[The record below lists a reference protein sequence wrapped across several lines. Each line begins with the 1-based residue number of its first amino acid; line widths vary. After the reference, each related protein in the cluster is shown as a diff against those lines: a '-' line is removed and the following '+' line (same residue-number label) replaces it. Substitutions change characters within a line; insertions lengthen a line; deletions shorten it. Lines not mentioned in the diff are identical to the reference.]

1 MDARSNP
8 ELAEETGLADK
19 EVFATRLLAAPRE
32 LVWAVWTD
40 TAHLEQWWGPVGFT
54 TTTQHAEMKP
64 GGQWRFVMHGP
75 DGTDYGNL
83 IDFVAVEPPSRL
95 AYEHRG
101 EGDTKD
107 ISFLV
112 EVIFAEE
119 AGGTRLTMRLRFPS
133 NEARDFVIEK
143 HGAFEGL
150 METMGRLRDHLT
162 TLRGFTVTRT
172 FDAPRELVWRAHTEA
187 KHLARWWG
195 PKGFETTVARHEMR
209 PGGMFLYKMASAA
222 GQVMW
227 GRFIYRDIA
236 APGRLAFVLSFSDES
251 GGITRAPFDADWPLE
266 TLTVITLTGQ
276 DGRTVL
282 TLRAWPLGASET
294 ERQAYLAGFK
304 SMDGGFN
311 ASFDVL
317 GDYLKRIR

>member
-1 MDARSNP
+1 MDAGSSP
-8 ELAEETGLADK
+8 GMTEETALADR
-19 EVFATRLLAAPRE
+19 EIFATRFLAAPRE

-40 TAHLEQWWGPVGFT
+40 TAHLEQWWGPAGFT
-54 TTTQHAEMKP
+54 TTTQRAEMKP

-75 DGTDYGNL
+75 DGTDYENL

-101 EGDTKD
+101 EGETKD
-107 ISFLV
+107 VSFRV
-112 EVIFAEE
+112 EVAFAEE
-119 AGGTRLTMRLRFPS
+119 AGGTRLTMRMRFPS
-133 NEARDFVIEK
+133 NAARDFVVEK
-143 HGAFEGL
+143 YGAFEGL
-150 METMGRLRDHLT
+150 VETMERLRDHMT

-195 PKGFETTVARHEMR
+195 PKGFETTVARLELR
-209 PGGMFLYKMASAA
+209 PGGMFLYKMTSAA

-251 GGITRAPFDADWPLE
+251 GGITRAPMDANWPLE
-266 TLTVITLTGQ
+266 MLKVITLVEQG
-276 DGRTVL
+276 GRTVL
-282 TLRAWPLGASET
+282 TLRGWPLDASEAERRAYT
-294 ERQAYLAGFK
+294 EGFK

-311 ASFDVL
+311 ASFDEL
-317 GDYLKRIR
+317 AAYLPRMG

>member
-1 MDARSNP
+1 MDARSSP
-8 ELAEETGLADK
+8 AMTEETALADK
-19 EVFATRLLAAPRE
+19 EIFATRFLDAPRE
-32 LVWAVWTD
+32 LVWAAWTD

-54 TTTQHAEMKP
+54 TTTRRAEMKP
-64 GGQWRFVMHGP
+64 GGQWLFVMHGP
-75 DGTDYGNL
+75 DGTDYENRV
-83 IDFVAVEPPSRL
+83 DFVAVEPPSRL

-101 EGDTKD
+101 EGETKD
-107 ISFLV
+107 VSFRV
-112 EVIFAEE
+112 EVAFAEE
-119 AGGTRLTMRLRFPS
+119 AGGTRLTMRMRFPS
-133 NEARDFVIEK
+133 NAARDFVVEK
-143 HGAFEGL
+143 YGAFEGL
-150 METMGRLRDHLT
+150 VETMERLRDHMT

-195 PKGFETTVARHEMR
+195 PKGFETTVARFELR
-209 PGGMFLYKMASAA
+209 PGGMFLYKMTSAG

-236 APGRLAFVLSFSDES
+236 APGRLAFVLSFSDEA
-251 GGITRAPFDADWPLE
+251 GGITRAPFDGDWPLE
-266 TLTVITLTGQ
+266 TLTVITLAQ
-276 DGRTVL
+276 HDSRTAL
-282 TLRAWPLGASET
+282 TLRAWPLGASEA

-317 GDYLKRIR
+317 DDYLERIR